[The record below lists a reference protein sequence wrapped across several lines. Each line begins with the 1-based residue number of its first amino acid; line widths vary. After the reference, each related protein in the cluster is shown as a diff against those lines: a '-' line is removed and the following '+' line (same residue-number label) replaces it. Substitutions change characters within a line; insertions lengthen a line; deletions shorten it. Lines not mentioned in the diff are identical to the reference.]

1 MIYECEHCGYT
12 TNRQL
17 NLIRHKNR
25 KNVCYNTINETI
37 SDKNIMNEAEPN
49 VDNLVTK
56 STVFL
61 QNIPN
66 VTNIRPNVSNVDKN
80 TCGKCRLK
88 FCNKTKLNNHIKIC
102 KGVDSL
108 TCHICFERF
117 RNRMQKY
124 RHKKKVGCHPPPPEE
139 TTLSAFP
146 STSSQQNISIT
157 NNNNTTNN
165 ITNNTTNNIQ
175 INVFGKEDL
184 RYLLEDSKII
194 DKLKM
199 CGKKGVYG
207 LSKIIDDVHFN
218 KDKPENSTLIKPEEF
233 GQGVLI
239 MNDDGEWEYREFEDI
254 RDNLIDTIIEYFQ
267 AYNIVKK
274 KNAIKL
280 VDKKERNIIRNIA
293 YEMMAFEGSIPRE
306 LFEELE
312 MDEDEVEE
320 DEEELKKKTRKFDK
334 STMRNLHDRT
344 VINYKRENGL
354 YVRRE

>member
-1 MIYECEHCGYT
+1 MIYECEQCGYT

-25 KNVCYNTINETI
+25 KNPCYKIKNTNSSDNSSIN
-37 SDKNIMNEAEPN
+37 SN
-49 VDNLVTK
+49 VIPVPENVIPESQIVTPESQNVIVNQNKENVFECSKCNKQFNRKDNLK
-56 STVFL
+56 
-61 QNIPN
+61 
-66 VTNIRPNVSNVDKN
+66 RHEEK
-80 TCGKCRLK
+80 
-88 FCNKTKLNNHIKIC
+88 C
-102 KGVDSL
+102 KGL
-108 TCHICFERF
+108 KPNQCEICLKIFTTRHG
-117 RNRMQKY
+117 KY
-124 RHKKKVGCHPPPPEE
+124 KHKKFVKCQPPPPEQ
-139 TTLSAFP
+139 TTLSTLP
-146 STSSQQNISIT
+146 STSQQNISIT

-165 ITNNTTNNIQ
+165 ITNNNTNNIQ

-184 RYLLEDSKII
+184 RYLLEDSKILE
-194 DKLKM
+194 KLRM

-239 MNDDGEWEYREFEDI
+239 MNDEGEWEYREFEDI
-254 RDNLIDTIIEYFQ
+254 RDNLIETIIEYFQ

-274 KNAIKL
+274 RNGIKL

-312 MDEDEVEE
+312 MDEDDVEE

-344 VINYKRENGL
+344 VMNYRRENGV